1 MFLTPPI
8 LIETNKL
15 KTHPSNPRFIR
26 KEKLESLKRSIIE
39 DPDYMQ
45 HRALLVN
52 PQMEVFAG
60 NQRLRACIALGW
72 KEVPCYVLDL
82 DEEKQRR
89 WMIKDNA
96 SSGEWDQD
104 MLANDGWDAEQLKEW
119 GVPIDWE
126 AVEETQGLTDP
137 DDVPEVPEEPTTKPG
152 DLWILGD
159 HRLLCGDST
168 KAEDV
173 ERLMNGEKVNL
184 AFTSPPYAEQREYDE
199 ESGFKPILPDKYVEW
214 FKPIQENVYSCLE
227 LDGSW
232 FVNIKPASRGL
243 TTELYV
249 LELVLAH
256 AKDWGWNFA
265 TEFCWERAGIPQEP
279 QRRFKN
285 QFEPIYQF
293 TKGEWK
299 FRPMAVQIESKS
311 AFKYGGKAKRK
322 DASNQGVDMNWNH
335 AAPGMAYP
343 GNRLPTFSSSHE
355 ALGHGAAFPV
365 GLPEWF
371 IKAYTDKGD
380 IVYDPFAGSGSTL
393 LASEQTGRKAVCIE
407 ISPKYCDVI
416 VKRWEDFTGKKA
428 ELWKQ

>member
-1 MFLTPPI
+1 MFLEPPI

-15 KTHPSNPRFIR
+15 KTHPNNPRYIR
-26 KEKLESLKRSIIE
+26 KEKLESLKRSITE
-39 DPDYMQ
+39 EPQFMPL
-45 HRALLVN
+45 RALLVN

-60 NQRLRACIALGW
+60 NQRLRACKSLGW
-72 KEVPCYVLDL
+72 KEVPCYVLDWT
-82 DEEKQRR
+82 EEEQRR
-89 WMIKDNA
+89 AMIKDNA

-104 MLANDGWDAEQLKEW
+104 ILANGDWDLEKLKEW
-119 GVPIDWE
+119 GVPIDWDPPQPE
-126 AVEETQGLTDP
+126 GLTDP
-137 DDVPEVPEEPTTKPG
+137 DDVPEIQEEPITKPG
-152 DLWILGD
+152 DLWLLGE

-168 KAEDV
+168 KVEDV
-173 ERLMNGEKVNL
+173 ERLMNGKKINL

-199 ESGFKPILPDKYVEW
+199 ESGFKPIPPNEYVNW
-214 FKPIQENVYSCLE
+214 FKTVQENVCSWIE

-243 TTELYV
+243 ETELYV

-256 AKDWGWNFA
+256 VKDWGWNFA

-293 TKGEWK
+293 TRGEWK
-299 FRPMAVQIESKS
+299 FRPEAVRVESKS

-322 DASNQGVDMNWNH
+322 DASNQGVDMSWDH
-335 AAPGMAYP
+335 AGPGMAYP
-343 GNRLPTFSSSHE
+343 GNRLPTFSSSPE
-355 ALGHGAAFPV
+355 ALGHGAAFPI

-380 IVYDPFAGSGSTL
+380 VVYDPFAGSGSTL
-393 LASEQTGRKAVCIE
+393 MASEQTKRRAFVIE

-428 ELWKQ
+428 ELWKH